1 MNIDNNPITEWTHTR
16 RPFRTKYV
24 SGHLERYKAQLDGA
38 TITIF
43 HRAATVENS
52 RKWDVSI
59 TVNGQGYDR
68 IFGGQPVH
76 DSPSLAK
83 EWVLDN
89 ITKIRGVVAS
99 N

>member
-1 MNIDNNPITEWTHTR
+1 MTTDTLNLQWTHTPR
-16 RPFRTKYV
+16 DR
-24 SGHLERYKAQLDGA
+24 HLAELDGA
-38 TITIF
+38 IIKIF
-43 HRAATVENS
+43 PWR
-52 RKWDVSI
+52 RGWDVGI